1 MKKFKIT
8 GSYVTYCT
16 LIVNAHNE
24 DEAWAIALD
33 TDGGDFEASKDCSD
47 WQISEVVE
55 IKSQ

>member
-1 MKKFKIT
+1 MKKFRAIA
-8 GSYVTYCT
+8 SYITYCT
-16 LIVNAHNE
+16 LDVEANTE
-24 DEAWAIALD
+24 EEAWSIALD